1 MTLRLNQSAGSP
13 QWYGNW
19 PRPGRPPFMAS
30 DAYRV
35 LLTEMRRYVREEVA
49 GRAFLISGH
58 RGAGKTTLV
67 QRVVDDLGDELF
79 RDLTKTSVPSPTPQA
94 LARRPQRPLL
104 VKLHGPSLLADELPR
119 PGGGERPKQ
128 SPPSATSGAETKP
141 DDAKSDGRSDAK
153 SENAQSELQA
163 APTTNTGTAH
173 GALIQITIA
182 LYRALA
188 REFAEAYAVHARAAY
203 RLEADDQLDI
213 AAQFQLDLDRAPET
227 GLLRA
232 YWERL
237 ADDAV
242 GANAVS
248 AGIVWPEEIG
258 ASVAAAGLPD
268 QGAREIVALATA
280 AQAFQVCSGAVKYEQ
295 SRKDSASYERTMES
309 KAGIDPKDAVNRIV
323 SLAIGGLLGLGAAG
337 AAGLSPAAGAGI
349 GLLGSLAVTASV
361 KRSARQERNE
371 DYTFIVDRSIQ
382 TLERDLPLVIERVRE
397 AGLAPVFL
405 IDELDKLEISDQSEK
420 PAASP
425 LSDLQGPSD
434 AQPSDRSSGTRK
446 TVTELIRRLKHL
458 TTDFGF
464 FCFLTGPDY
473 FEEVQ
478 RKIETMA
485 FPEEHTYF
493 SDRLFVLYTP
503 DELDAFLHSVVTS
516 DASPNTPDSITD
528 ETARRVLARDIIHS
542 SRLNTID
549 VVRALAHGW
558 TAEGLYKIPSGT
570 LTSQPRYRL
579 AVGVQLAIEVVL
591 RSTKLAARTARDPR
605 LRQTAVDTLYM
616 ISREWERGEAEIDL
630 SASALVKHLLKR
642 RGKGTNGLNDED
654 AVAELEKT
662 VTEANFA
669 ELTGAL
675 ARLSELLCDF
685 QALYNAMVKEGRGP
699 DELALAMLAAG
710 TTPIALLRKPSAGSQ
725 IHVFRYDY
733 DGNELPPPPVAAET
747 APGAPPEVAAAESGS
762 EIAPLVAFAREVVG
776 AMNQLGLTFSDLSG
790 IGLLPPGLSQGE
802 VTRVIARLDTV
813 AGSQPMESRMS
824 ADLVVL
830 RDLSEAFAARGP
842 VLGWAIDLALD
853 VAHDAG
859 QPQRDTLSATLR
871 AMARFLDFA
880 SLASVAIGS
889 RTAFD
894 RVVEGGPSTL
904 TPPLPPPPPPPQP
917 DGTTEGMQ
925 TWRTW
930 LAQRPDQRARLDLD
944 VLVDE
949 AWRRWE
955 SRIMPFIEGATIPDM
970 RAAYD
975 DLVLAAADRMPSRV
989 MRAHPRQIGPLDW
1002 SELALAGSLGRPAGK
1017 PWALLA
1023 GLRKQGFGR
1032 DLLSLIWYGSPF
1044 TGDVANPPRTNLD
1057 WIVRLV
1063 GNAPAAEKGILVI
1076 VSEEA
1081 EPLERDD
1088 PGPYLFLRE
1097 ARIQEYDDGVKWLT
1111 DLGAFRMGIDER

>member
-1 MTLRLNQSAGSP
+1 MTLRLNQAAGSP

-30 DAYRV
+30 EAYRV

-79 RDLTKTSVPSPTPQA
+79 RDLTKTSFPSPTPQA

-119 PGGGERPKQ
+119 PGGGEKPKEA
-128 SPPSATSGAETKP
+128 PPSATSGAEAKS
-141 DDAKSDGRSDAK
+141 DDAKSG
-153 SENAQSELQA
+153 NAPADSQA

-173 GALIQITIA
+173 GALVQITIA

-203 RLEADDQLDI
+203 RAEADDQLDI
-213 AAQFQLDLDRAPET
+213 AAQFQLDLDRAPEA

-237 ADDAV
+237 ADDT
-242 GANAVS
+242 GATGTNAIS
-248 AGIVWPEEIG
+248 AGIVWPKDIG

-280 AQAFQVCSGAVKYEQ
+280 AQAFQVCSGAVTYEQ
-295 SRKDSASYERTMES
+295 RRKDRASYERTTETQ
-309 KAGIDPKDAVNRIV
+309 AGIDAKDAVNRIV
-323 SLAIGGLLGLGAAG
+323 GLAIGGLLGFGAAS
-337 AAGLSPAAGAGI
+337 AAGVSTAAGAGI

-405 IDELDKLEISDQSEK
+405 IDELDKLEISDG
-420 PAASP
+420 PAESASDP
-425 LSDLQGPSD
+425 SGVEGPAD
-434 AQPSDRSSGTRK
+434 AQQADRSSRTRK

-478 RKIETMA
+478 HKIETTA

-493 SDRLFVLYTP
+493 SDRLFVLYTA
-503 DELDAFLHSVVTS
+503 DELDAFLRSVMSSNATS
-516 DASPNTPDSITD
+516 TADIATD

-549 VVRALAHGW
+549 AVRALAHGW
-558 TAEGLYKIPSGT
+558 AADGLYKIPSGT

-579 AVGVQLAIEVVL
+579 VVGVQLAIEVVL
-591 RSTKLAARTARDPR
+591 RSTKLAARMARDPR
-605 LRQTAVDTLYM
+605 LRQAAVDTLYM
-616 ISREWERGEAEIDL
+616 ISREWERGETEIDL
-630 SASALVKHLLKR
+630 STVALARHLLKR
-642 RGKGTNGLNDED
+642 RGKDISDLADYETI
-654 AVAELEKT
+654 VELEKT
-662 VTEANFA
+662 VTEANA
-669 ELTGAL
+669 AALTGAL
-675 ARLSELLCDF
+675 AHLSELLCDF
-685 QALYNAMVKEGRGP
+685 QALHDAMAKEGRGA
-699 DELALAMLAAG
+699 DELALAQLAAG
-710 TTPIALLRKPSAGSQ
+710 TTPIALLRKPSDGSQ
-725 IHVFRYDY
+725 IHAFRYDY
-733 DGNELPPPPVAAET
+733 DGNELSLPPVAAEI
-747 APGAPPEVAAAESGS
+747 APGAVPEIVEVLISDTRELVIFGR
-762 EIAPLVAFAREVVG
+762 EVLVA
-776 AMNQLGLTFSDLSG
+776 MHQLGLTFGDLAG
-790 IGLLPPGLSQGE
+790 VGLLPPGLSQDE
-802 VTRVIARLDTV
+802 IRRVIARLDAVTGPQRG
-813 AGSQPMESRMS
+813 AS
-824 ADLVVL
+824 ADLAVL
-830 RDLSEAFAARGP
+830 RGLSEAFAAYGP

-853 VAHDAG
+853 VAWDAG
-859 QPQRDTLSATLR
+859 LPQRGMLPESLR

-880 SLASVAIGS
+880 SLATV
-889 RTAFD
+889 TD
-894 RVVEGGPSTL
+894 RAALDATVEGGP
-904 TPPLPPPPPPPQP
+904 
-917 DGTTEGMQ
+917 GTTAFPTSPPDRTSEGVRA
-925 TWRTW
+925 WRTR
-930 LAQRPDQRARLDLD
+930 LEQRPDRPAQQHPDL
-944 VLVDE
+944 LVDA

-955 SRIMPFIEGATIPDM
+955 SRIAQFIEGVTLPDT
-970 RAAYD
+970 RAVYD
-975 DLVLAAADRMPSRV
+975 DLVLAAADLMPSRV
-989 MRAHPRQIGPLDW
+989 MRAKPEQIGPLDW
-1002 SELALAGSLGRPAGK
+1002 SELALAGSLSRLPAATMP

-1023 GLRKQGFGR
+1023 GLRQQGFGR
-1032 DLLSLIWYGSPF
+1032 DLFARILDAFASID
-1044 TGDVANPPRTNLD
+1044 DVADGLRPIPD
-1057 WIVRLV
+1057 WMVRLV
-1063 GNAPAAEKGILVI
+1063 RDAPTAEKGVLVI
-1076 VSEEA
+1076 VSDDG
-1081 EPLERDD
+1081 EPLERED

-1097 ARIQEYDDGVKWLT
+1097 SRIEEYDRGVRWLT
-1111 DLGAFRMGIDER
+1111 DIGAFRMGMDER

>member
-1 MTLRLNQSAGSP
+1 
-13 QWYGNW
+13 
-19 PRPGRPPFMAS
+19 MAS

-79 RDLTKTSVPSPTPQA
+79 RDLTKTSVPPAGPTQPS

-119 PGGGERPKQ
+119 PGGGEMPKQ
-128 SPPSATSGAETKP
+128 PPPPATPGTGTNSDNAKAGT
-141 DDAKSDGRSDAK
+141 AKSD
-153 SENAQSELQA
+153 LQPV
-163 APTTNTGTAH
+163 PTTNTGTAH
-173 GALIQITIA
+173 GALVQITIA

-203 RLEADDQLDI
+203 RVEADDQLDI
-213 AAQFQLDLDRAPET
+213 SAQFRLDLDRAPET
-227 GLLRA
+227 ALLRG

-237 ADDAV
+237 ADDA
-242 GANAVS
+242 GALGTNAMS
-248 AGIVWPEEIG
+248 AGIVWPQQIG
-258 ASVAAAGLPD
+258 SSFAAAGLPD

-295 SRKDSASYERTMES
+295 SRKDSASYERTTES

-323 SLAIGGLLGLGAAG
+323 SLAIGGLLGLGAASTVG
-337 AAGLSPAAGAGI
+337 ISPAAGVGM

-405 IDELDKLEISDQSEK
+405 IDELDKLETYDQPEE
-420 PAASP
+420 PVAAP
-425 LSDLQGPSD
+425 RPD
-434 AQPSDRSSGTRK
+434 AQASADPHLTDKPNGTRR

-478 RKIETMA
+478 RKIETLA

-503 DELDAFLHSVVTS
+503 DELDAFLRSVMMS
-516 DASPNTPDSITD
+516 NALPNTPNFITD
-528 ETARRVLARDIIHS
+528 ETARGVLARVIVHS

-558 TAEGLYKIPSGT
+558 TEDGFYKIPSGT

-591 RSTKLAARTARDPR
+591 RGTKLAARTARDPR
-605 LRQTAVDTLYM
+605 LRQMAVDALYM
-616 ISREWERGEAEIDL
+616 ISREWERGETEIDL
-630 SASALVKHLLKR
+630 SHGALAKHLLKR
-642 RGKGTNGLNDED
+642 RGKNMNDLDDEE
-654 AVAELEKT
+654 AIVELQKM
-662 VTEANFA
+662 VTEANAA
-669 ELTGAL
+669 ELTDAL
-675 ARLSELLCDF
+675 ARLSDLLCDF
-685 QALYNAMVKEGRGP
+685 QALQDAMAKEGRGS
-699 DELALAMLAAG
+699 DELALAKLASG
-710 TTPIALLRKPSAGSQ
+710 TTPIALLRKPSTGSQ
-725 IHVFRYDY
+725 TYFFCYDY
-733 DGNELPPPPVAAET
+733 DGNELPPPPLAAKTAAGTLPEITEAVSVA
-747 APGAPPEVAAAESGS
+747 
-762 EIAPLVAFAREVVG
+762 EIAALVAFGREVIST
-776 AMNQLGLTFSDLSG
+776 MNQLGLTFSDLSG

-813 AGSQPMESRMS
+813 AGSQRAESGTS

-830 RDLSEAFAARGP
+830 RGLSEAFAARGP
-842 VLGWAIDLALD
+842 VLGWAIDLAVD
-853 VAHDAG
+853 VARDARSVLPG
-859 QPQRDTLSATLR
+859 TLR
-871 AMARFLDFA
+871 AMSRFLDFA
-880 SLASVAIGS
+880 SLATVTNRA
-889 RTAFD
+889 ALNV
-894 RVVEGGPSTL
+894 VVEGHLSTSMLSPVGPTGDADVMRAWRIRL
-904 TPPLPPPPPPPQP
+904 EQHEHQPIPL
-917 DGTTEGMQ
+917 
-925 TWRTW
+925 
-930 LAQRPDQRARLDLD
+930 
-944 VLVDE
+944 VSNFLVDD

-955 SRIMPFIEGATIPDM
+955 SKIAQFIEGATMLETPVV
-970 RAAYD
+970 YG
-975 DLVLAAADRMPSRV
+975 DLVLAAAERMPSRV
-989 MRAHPRQIGPLDW
+989 MRAHPQQMGPLDW
-1002 SELALAGSLGRPAGK
+1002 SELALAGSLLHPPAANTRP
-1017 PWALLA
+1017 WTLLV
-1023 GLRKQGFGR
+1023 GLRKQAFSR
-1032 DLLSLIWYGSPF
+1032 DLLADILRAF
-1044 TGDVANPPRTNLD
+1044 ALLTGDIASLPRPNPE
-1057 WIVRLV
+1057 WMIRLV
-1063 GNAPAAEKGILVI
+1063 QDAPPAERGILVI
-1076 VSEEA
+1076 LREDA

-1097 ARIQEYDDGVKWLT
+1097 ARIEEYDEGVRWLKN
-1111 DLGAFRMGIDER
+1111 LGAFRMVIDER

>member
-1 MTLRLNQSAGSP
+1 MTLRLNRAAGSP

-35 LLTEMRRYVREEVA
+35 LLTEMRRYVHEEVA
-49 GRAFLISGH
+49 GRAFLISGY

-79 RDLTKTSVPSPTPQA
+79 RDLTKTSAPSPTQQS

-119 PGGGERPKQ
+119 PGGGEKPKE
-128 SPPSATSGAETKP
+128 SPPSATSSAGTNSEN
-141 DDAKSDGRSDAK
+141 AK
-153 SENAQSELQA
+153 SENAKSEDTKSDLQP

-188 REFAEAYAVHARAAY
+188 REFAEAYAVHARAAH

-227 GLLRA
+227 ALLRA
-232 YWERL
+232 YWQRL
-237 ADDAV
+237 ADDA
-242 GANAVS
+242 GANAMS
-248 AGIVWPEEIG
+248 AGIVWPGEIG
-258 ASVAAAGLPD
+258 VSVAAAGLPD

-280 AQAFQVCSGAVKYEQ
+280 AQAFQVCSGAVTYRQ
-295 SRKDSASYERTMES
+295 SRKDSASYERIAES
-309 KAGIDPKDAVNRIV
+309 KAGIDAKDAINRIV
-323 SLAIGGLLGLGAAG
+323 GLTIGGLLGLGAAG

-371 DYTFIVDRSIQ
+371 DYTFIVDRSIE

-405 IDELDKLEISDQSEK
+405 VDELDKLETSDQTEK
-420 PAASP
+420 SAAPSQPDAQAPAAP
-425 LSDLQGPSD
+425 
-434 AQPSDRSSGTRK
+434 QPTDKPNGTRK

-478 RKIETMA
+478 RKIETLA

-493 SDRLFVLYTP
+493 SDRLFVLYAP
-503 DELDAFLHSVVTS
+503 DELDAFLRSVMTS
-516 DASPNTPDSITD
+516 TALPNSPDFITD
-528 ETARRVLARDIIHS
+528 ETARGVLARVIIHS

-558 TAEGLYKIPSGT
+558 TEDGLYKVQSGT

-579 AVGVQLAIEVVL
+579 AVGVQLAIEVVQ

-616 ISREWERGEAEIDL
+616 ISREWERGETEIDL
-630 SASALVKHLLKR
+630 SAAALAKHLLKR
-642 RGKGTNGLNDED
+642 RGKDTSDLADE
-654 AVAELEKT
+654 AAITELEKT
-662 VTEANFA
+662 VMEANVA

-675 ARLSELLCDF
+675 GRLSELLCDF
-685 QALYNAMVKEGRGP
+685 RALHDAMEKEGRAP
-699 DELALAMLAAG
+699 DELALAQLAAG

-725 IHVFRYDY
+725 MHVFRYDY
-733 DGNELPPPPVAAET
+733 DGNELPPPPVAAER
-747 APGAPPEVAAAESGS
+747 APGALPEVAAAESGS
-762 EIAPLVAFAREVVG
+762 EIAPLVAFGREVVG

-802 VTRVIARLDTV
+802 VTRVIARLDIV

-859 QPQRDTLSATLR
+859 QPQRGTLPATLR

-880 SLASVAIGS
+880 SLAPLAIGN

-894 RVVEGGPSTL
+894 RVVEGGPST
-904 TPPLPPPPPPPQP
+904 PAPPPPQP

-925 TWRTW
+925 AWRTW
-930 LAQRPDQRARLDLD
+930 LALRPDRPVRLDLD

-955 SRIMPFIEGATIPDM
+955 SRIVPFIEGATIPAT

-1002 SELALAGSLGRPAGK
+1002 SELALAGSLGRPAGIAQ

-1032 DLLSLIWYGSPF
+1032 DLLSRIWYGSPS
-1044 TGDVANPPRTNLD
+1044 TGDVANPPRRDLD

-1097 ARIQEYDDGVKWLT
+1097 ARIEEYDEAVKWLT